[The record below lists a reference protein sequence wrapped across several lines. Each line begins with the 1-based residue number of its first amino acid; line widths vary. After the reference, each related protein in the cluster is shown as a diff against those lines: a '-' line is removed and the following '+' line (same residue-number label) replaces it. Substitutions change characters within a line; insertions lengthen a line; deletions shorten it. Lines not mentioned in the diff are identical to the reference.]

1 MVTAD
6 RPAFALSGVVCFI
19 WFSLHLSLSLSE
31 VLVCVAVVRSFY
43 LNSVALRIL

>member
-6 RPAFALSGVVCFI
+6 HPAFALSGVVCFI
-19 WFSLHLSLSLSE
+19 WFSLHLSLSE